1 VLTRKDS
8 CEQSTV
14 ITKLR
19 NLTFVARTKST
30 DNNSGFYGVG
40 ILHTDDHQN
49 IGTLW
54 RSAFVLGAS
63 YIFTVD
69 KKYKRQGSD
78 VHNAWTSI
86 PLYHF
91 KTMLDLK
98 NNLPY
103 STKLVAVEMSEDS
116 KAIET
121 FEHPSRA
128 VYLLGN
134 ERIGLSPRVMSECHD
149 IVKLPGSQSLNV
161 AVAGSLVMYDRL
173 AKAKPTPVE

>member
-1 VLTRKDS
+1 M
-8 CEQSTV
+8 
-14 ITKLR
+14 
-19 NLTFVARTKST
+19 ARTKNT
-30 DNNSGFYGVG
+30 DNDEGFYGIG

-78 VHNAWTSI
+78 VKNAWASI

-91 KTMLDLK
+91 KTMIELK
-98 NNLPY
+98 NHLPY
-103 STKLVAVEMSEDS
+103 STKLVGIELAQEA
-116 KAIET
+116 KAIES
-121 FEHPSRA
+121 FIHPIRA
-128 VYLLGN
+128 AYLLGS
-134 ERIGLSPRVMSECHD
+134 ERIGLPPSAMSDCHD

-173 AKAKPTPVE
+173 SKKPSLL

>member
-1 VLTRKDS
+1 M
-8 CEQSTV
+8 
-14 ITKLR
+14 
-19 NLTFVARTKST
+19 ARTKNT
-30 DNNSGFYGVG
+30 GNDQGFYGIG
-40 ILHTDDHQN
+40 ILHTNDHQN

-78 VHNAWTSI
+78 VKNAWASI

-91 KTMLDLK
+91 KTMTDLK
-98 NNLPY
+98 NHLPY
-103 STKLVAVEMSEDS
+103 STKLVGIEFAETAT
-116 KAIET
+116 AIKN
-121 FEHPSRA
+121 FDHPIRA
-128 VYLLGN
+128 VYLLGS
-134 ERIGLSPRVMSECHD
+134 ETIGLPPAVMAECHD

-173 AKAKPTPVE
+173 SKAPC

>member
-1 VLTRKDS
+1 M
-8 CEQSTV
+8 
-14 ITKLR
+14 
-19 NLTFVARTKST
+19 ARTKNT
-30 DNNSGFYGVG
+30 DDDQGFYGIG
-40 ILHTDDHQN
+40 ILHTDDQQN

-78 VHNAWTSI
+78 VKNAWASI

-91 KTMLDLK
+91 KTMIDLK
-98 NNLPY
+98 NHLPY
-103 STKLVAVEMSEDS
+103 STRLVGIEIAEEAT
-116 KAIET
+116 AIEK
-121 FEHPSRA
+121 FEHPIRA
-128 VYLLGN
+128 VYLLGS
-134 ERIGLSPRVMSECHD
+134 ERIGLPPTVMSECHD

-173 AKAKPTPVE
+173 SKASSKL